1 MVRIS
6 ITFLLFLISTR
17 VQAQFASINIEKH
30 PSSMNVVQIDNR
42 ENSTLVF
49 IEYTRENEDITWI
62 NIHEKTFARVHGSNR
77 EFHLINSIN
86 LPINSESENRYMLFD
101 KIGQKHAFVLEFEK
115 IPDVSRFTII
125 ENESID
131 NALNFY
137 EIKTDTTNIS
147 SYRNIDDYVAP
158 YPVKEMVRYAD
169 NGNIITYIKYK
180 GIIITTSPQVVK
192 QYGKYYTINLSI
204 QNLSGRSI
212 LFDPSK
218 IYAKGWTQK
227 KKKKKMFD
235 MKVLSALEY
244 DKKVA
249 KKQAWNNFWVAV
261 EEGMAASQASQSSS
275 TTTYS
280 ESSYTSRSANTSG
293 YVGNTYGYA
302 NTYGSAYTTTFGQS
316 HTTTY
321 DGAAAY
327 AAQQQANANYNAY
340 ANSQNE
346 IREKLSDRYVK
357 LNTIRNEVEFSGY
370 FNIKYKKLDHLIVT
384 MIVDGE
390 TFEFTYSNL
399 L

>member
-1 MVRIS
+1 MGRLS
-6 ITFLLFLISTR
+6 IFLFLLLIVTR
-17 VQAQFASINIEKH
+17 AEAQFASISVEKH
-30 PSSMNVVQIDNR
+30 PTSMNVVQIDNR

-49 IEYTRENEDITWI
+49 IEYTRENEGITWM

-77 EFHLINSIN
+77 EYHLINSIN
-86 LPINSESENRYMLFD
+86 LPINTESENKYMLFD

-115 IPDVSRFTII
+115 IPDVSGFNII
-125 ENESID
+125 ENESEE
-131 NALNFY
+131 NAFNFY
-137 EIKTDTTNIS
+137 GIRTDTTNVS
-147 SYRNIDDYVAP
+147 SYRNLDDFVSP
-158 YPVKEMVRYAD
+158 YPVKEMGRYAD

-180 GIIITTSPQVVK
+180 GIIITTLPQAVK
-192 QYGKYYTINLSI
+192 QYGKYYTINLNI

-227 KKKKKMFD
+227 KNEMFD
-235 MKVLSALEY
+235 MEVLSASEY

-249 KKQAWNNFWVAV
+249 NKQAWNNFWVALG
-261 EEGMAASQASQSSS
+261 EGMAASQAGQSSS

-280 ESSYTSRSANTSG
+280 GSSYTSGSAHASG

-302 NTYGSAYTTTFGQS
+302 NAYGSAYTTTYGQS
-316 HTTTY
+316 HTTSY
-321 DGAAAY
+321 NGAAAY

-340 ANSQNE
+340 ANSQYE
-346 IREKLSDRYVK
+346 IREKLSDGYIK

-390 TFEFTYSNL
+390 TFEFTY
-399 L
+399 

>member
-1 MVRIS
+1 
-6 ITFLLFLISTR
+6 
-17 VQAQFASINIEKH
+17 
-30 PSSMNVVQIDNR
+30 MNVVQIDNR

-49 IEYTRENEDITWI
+49 IEYTRENEGITWM

-77 EFHLINSIN
+77 EYHLINSIN
-86 LPINSESENRYMLFD
+86 LPINTESENKYMLFD

-115 IPDVSRFTII
+115 IPDVSGFNII
-125 ENESID
+125 ENESEE
-131 NALNFY
+131 NAFNFY
-137 EIKTDTTNIS
+137 GIRTDTTNVS
-147 SYRNIDDYVAP
+147 SYRNLDDFVSP
-158 YPVKEMVRYAD
+158 YPVKEMGRYAD

-180 GIIITTSPQVVK
+180 GIIITTLPQAVK
-192 QYGKYYTINLSI
+192 QYGKYYTINLNI

-227 KKKKKMFD
+227 KNEMFD
-235 MKVLSALEY
+235 MEVLSASEY

-249 KKQAWNNFWVAV
+249 NKQAWNNFWVALG
-261 EEGMAASQASQSSS
+261 EGMAASQAGQSSS

-280 ESSYTSRSANTSG
+280 GSSYTSGSAHASG

-302 NTYGSAYTTTFGQS
+302 NAYGSAYATAYGQS
-316 HTTTY
+316 HTTSY
-321 DGAAAY
+321 NGASAY

-340 ANSQNE
+340 ANSQYE
-346 IREKLSDRYVK
+346 IREKLSDGYIK

-390 TFEFTYSNL
+390 TFEFTY
-399 L
+399 